1 MSSTPTCASLPG
13 DIMTPSFSRRAA
25 LLTLTL
31 ILGTG
36 WGGQGGAQDTTVPA
50 VPVETP
56 PTTPPLPGTPSPGVP
71 LPEVTPEP
79 APDPAPEPPALP
91 LTPAPEPSPGLPAPV
106 VPVPPA
112 EAPQPQPQ
120 LPQWPQPQVPQP
132 QLPSPTPPAQGQTGT
147 EPAVPVQKPVAAKPP
162 VGSGV
167 RGLWVDAFGP
177 GLKTR
182 AQVTQMVDDAAR
194 MGVNTLFVQAIRRAD
209 CLCLKASVPKATDP
223 DLEKGLDPLGLA
235 VRLAH
240 ARGMRVIAWV
250 AVTGIA
256 NAAAPNT
263 NPAHISRT
271 HGPTAGAASW
281 MARRPDGSWLEGND
295 GWLDLGIPEA
305 AEYAIQGVV
314 SLVKNYGIDGVQLD
328 RIRYPDGDVW
338 GYDPKVLARYRAE
351 TGRSG
356 TPSVSDAVWQD
367 WKRQQVTNA
376 VRRITLEIKSL
387 RPDAWITAAT
397 ITYGQPPAPGDLAG
411 FRKTRTYGDVLQ
423 DWPAWMQSGLIDL
436 NVLMN
441 YKRDAVAEQGQWF
454 DGWNAFARGV
464 QPRPDGLSAGV
475 AAGTAMYLNGAP
487 VTANQA
493 QRSVGA
499 GLGWVGYSYR
509 TPTLDVYGAKETTAQ
524 GLDTVQKLLT
534 APGAVLASPAPWK
547 EKPPTTRGLM
557 GRITGTPVPG
567 FRVVEALQGG
577 QVVAHT
583 MTDGSGYYGFAA
595 LPPGKTEVRVSG
607 QRWVDTVPERGV
619 VRLPDLTVRD
629 LKPVTASPV
638 PVAPA
643 GLTPAKP

>member
-1 MSSTPTCASLPG
+1 M
-13 DIMTPSFSRRAA
+13 PSFSRRTA
-25 LLTLTL
+25 LLTLMLTL
-31 ILGTG
+31 ATG
-36 WGGQGGAQDTTVPA
+36 WGGQGGAQDTAPDMPVPPMTA
-50 VPVETP
+50 PPDAAPVTE
-56 PTTPPLPGTPSPGVP
+56 PSPEVP
-71 LPEVTPEP
+71 PVVT
-79 APDPAPEPPALP
+79 PDPAPEQPAVPVTPVPDPVPVTPEPPA
-91 LTPAPEPSPGLPAPV
+91 S
-106 VPVPPA
+106 PVPPVD
-112 EAPQPQPQ
+112 APQAPLPQIQPSQPQPQ
-120 LPQWPQPQVPQP
+120 LPPPA
-132 QLPSPTPPAQGQTGT
+132 PPAQGQAGT
-147 EPAVPVQKPVAAKPP
+147 TPPVQKPVVQKAP

-223 DLEKGLDPLGLA
+223 DLEKGLDPLGLS

-271 HGPTAGAASW
+271 HGPNSGAASW

-305 AEYAIQGVV
+305 AEYVIQGVV
-314 SLVKNYGIDGVQLD
+314 SLVKNYAVDGVQLD

-351 TGRSG
+351 TGRTG
-356 TPSVSDAVWQD
+356 TPAVNDTVWQD
-367 WKRQQVTNA
+367 WKRQQVTNV
-376 VRRITLEIKSL
+376 VRRITLEVKSL

-397 ITYGQPPAPGDLAG
+397 ITYGQPPAPGDLVA
-411 FRKTRTYGDVLQ
+411 FRQTRTYGDVLQ

-441 YKRDAVAEQGQWF
+441 YKRDAVGEQGQWF
-454 DGWNAFARGV
+454 DGWNAFARGI
-464 QPRPDGLSAGV
+464 QSRPDGLSAGV

-524 GLDTVQKLLT
+524 GLNTIHKLLT

-547 EKPPTTRGLM
+547 EKPPTSRGLM

-567 FRVVEALQGG
+567 FRVVEALQNG

-583 MTDGSGYYGFAA
+583 MTDGGGYYGFAA

-629 LKPVTASPV
+629 LKPVTASPI
-638 PVAPA
+638 PVTPA
-643 GLTPAKP
+643 VLTPTKP